1 MAATRDVFSQKNRL
15 LLSVEA
21 IIGAGKSTLLEAL
34 DARSDIVVVREPVD
48 LWTQQRG
55 SETLLSR
62 YYGDQKANAFM
73 FETYAMMSRV
83 KALQDALALVKP
95 ETRAVVMER
104 SWLSSR
110 HCFGENSKDL
120 GHLDDLEYS
129 LYQDIFNWN
138 VQSWPKIDG
147 VIFIS
152 TSVPVAQGR
161 VAVRGRTA
169 ESSIPSDYQAALDS
183 KHRQWLQG
191 EGNDSFDG
199 PVLTLDGN
207 MDKNNGALDVMVSQV
222 TAFVD
227 KMCAAQASSPLMET
241 SRWEEENCCNAG
253 NGLAQKRKTATG
265 YFTPEKPG
273 KAREPMAVDSESA
286 KANF

>member
-1 MAATRDVFSQKNRL
+1 MAAPRDVFPQKNRL

-83 KALQDALALVKP
+83 KALQDAMSSIKP

-110 HCFGENSKDL
+110 HCFGENSKEL

-129 LYQDIFNWN
+129 LYQDLFNWN

-147 VIFIS
+147 VIFIN
-152 TSVPVAQGR
+152 TDVPVAQGR

-169 ESSIPSDYQAALDS
+169 ESTIPSDYQAALDS
-183 KHRQWLQG
+183 KHKQWLQG
-191 EGNDSFDG
+191 GEKDSFDG
-199 PVLTLDGN
+199 PVLTLNGN
-207 MDKNNGALDVMVSQV
+207 MDKKDGALDVMVSEV
-222 TAFVD
+222 IAFVD
-227 KMCAAQASSPLMET
+227 KMCSAQASSSLVES

-253 NGLAQKRKTATG
+253 NALAQKRKTTTG

-273 KAREPMAVDSESA
+273 KAREPIAVGSESA